1 MMKFETKTVLLLL
14 CVSFLYVL
22 CAGGTLFWYIHAHPG
37 SLIPRSISVPLFCLF
52 ILTILLLTVLVRRA
66 ARKQAAAET
75 ADEAHSR
82 RMRAIKGL
90 KIGLIVW
97 GLILLNGI
105 RMLMQ
110 RTIPWTDAIPGLLI
124 VLMIFVVTWSS
135 LRRLQKAEA
144 TNPGQRQM
152 LK

>member
-1 MMKFETKTVLLLL
+1 MKLETKTVLLLL
-14 CVSFLYVL
+14 CISFLYVL

-37 SLIPRSISVPLFCLF
+37 SLVPRSITVPVLCLF
-52 ILTILLLTVLVRRA
+52 ILTILLLTVLIRRA
-66 ARKQAAAET
+66 ARKQAAVET

-82 RMRAIKGL
+82 RVRAIKGL
-90 KIGLIVW
+90 KAGLIIW

-105 RMLMQ
+105 RMLLQ
-110 RTIPWTDAIPGLLI
+110 RTIPWTAAIPGLLT
-124 VLMIFVVTWSS
+124 VLTMVVVTWSS

-144 TNPGQRQM
+144 TNPGQRQT